1 MITPLSMTDAAFY
14 KQFDGNRSSPGFIG
28 VFVQNGKPL
37 PLTFTAE
44 SPDDAYDKM
53 EAWLLAEREKLAK
66 RESHL
71 AYLRSDEA
79 IQARKAAM
87 LERKAKK
94 AAAK

>member
-1 MITPLSMTDAAFY
+1 MSDPITMVDASFY

-44 SPDDAYDKM
+44 GPDEVYDMM

-66 RESHL
+66 REAHL

-79 IQARKAAM
+79 IAARKAA
-87 LERKAKK
+87 LAAKRAEK
-94 AAAK
+94 AAKA